1 MLELWFE
8 RVRPLDLRAGTLTIS
23 APPAD
28 RAWIERRYGPLLDRV
43 AQGVGG
49 DVHRVVIADAPV
61 AAAPDAPVPLAANPL
76 HTFERF
82 VIGPGN
88 RLAHAAA
95 LAAAE
100 LPGEAYNPLFL
111 HGPPGLGKTH
121 LLGAI
126 AAYLAEHRPQFTV
139 HYTTA
144 ERFIT
149 EFVTCLR
156 QAGPDAFKRR
166 YRGLDALLIDDVQ
179 ALEGKRRTEEEFV
192 DTFNALHREGKQIV
206 LSSDRPPEAL
216 EHLAERLRDRFDWG
230 LTVEIH
236 APDLRT
242 RLTLLWRMAAS
253 LPLDLR
259 EPSALAAIASSVP
272 DNVRRLEG
280 AMTRVAARASLFSE
294 PINRTLVTSALGPAG
309 ASARTAAAAPR
320 LTPAAIRAAVSA
332 ATAVPPDQLESKS
345 RSPRVA
351 QARQLAMYLT
361 SELTGASVAAIAR
374 DFHRDPTTVL
384 HALRAVASRLEPGSP
399 TLADLHRARTELG
412 IAPAASRPSLPD
424 PSANPR
430 PPSTPDSAMADEI
443 PPCHPPSSTTSIH
456 LP

>member
-1 MLELWFE
+1 MLELWFG
-8 RVRPLDLRAGTLTIS
+8 RARPLELRAGTLTV
-23 APPAD
+23 AVPPGD
-28 RAWIERRYGPLLDRV
+28 RAWIERRYGFLLDRAVRRAGAGIDRV
-43 AQGVGG
+43 A
-49 DVHRVVIADAPV
+49 IADAPI
-61 AAAPDAPVPLAANPL
+61 AAAPGSPAPLTANPL
-76 HTFERF
+76 HTFDRF

-95 LAAAE
+95 LHTAE

-126 AAYLAEHRPQFTV
+126 AAYLAEHRPDLTV

-144 ERFIT
+144 ERFTT

-166 YRGLDALLIDDVQ
+166 YRSLDALLIDDVQ
-179 ALEGKRRTEEEFV
+179 ALEGKRHTEAEFV
-192 DTFNALHREGKQIV
+192 DTFNALHHERKQIV
-206 LSSDRPPEAL
+206 LSSDRPPDA
-216 EHLAERLRDRFDWG
+216 LAELAARLRDRFDWG

-236 APDLRT
+236 PPDLRT
-242 RLTLLWRMAAS
+242 RLTLLWRMASS

-259 EPSALAAIASSVP
+259 EPGALSAIASSVP

-294 PINRTLVTSALGPAG
+294 PISHKLVASALGATG
-309 ASARTAAAAPR
+309 STSASRRRSPVPD
-320 LTPAAIRAAVSA
+320 LAAIQAAV
-332 ATAVPPDQLESKS
+332 ATATGVPLPALTSKS

-351 QARQLAMYLT
+351 AARQLAMYLT
-361 SELTGASVAAIAR
+361 NEITGASITDIAR
-374 DFHRDPTTVL
+374 GFERDHTTVI
-384 HALRAVASRLEPGSP
+384 HALRRVGARLEPGSP
-399 TLADLHRARTELG
+399 TLEALHRSRRELG
-412 IAPAASRPSLPD
+412 IGSSPPATVIPAHAPNPQPASTAASPATARLSGAD
-424 PSANPR
+424 PH
-430 PPSTPDSAMADEI
+430 PSTP
-443 PPCHPPSSTTSIH
+443 PIH